1 MQSPNRIL
9 ERIREGKKALGLAM
23 QYPQEYLIEAA
34 GRMGL
39 DFVSL
44 DGQHGVMSPELIET
58 MCRVADGYGITVG
71 VRVPDQE
78 ESTLFLYLD
87 RGVKMIIVPNLEL

>member
-44 DGQHGVMSPELIET
+44 DGQHGVMSVSYTHL
-58 MCRVADGYGITVG
+58 
-71 VRVPDQE
+71 
-78 ESTLFLYLD
+78 TLPTIYS
-87 RGVKMIIVPNLEL
+87 V